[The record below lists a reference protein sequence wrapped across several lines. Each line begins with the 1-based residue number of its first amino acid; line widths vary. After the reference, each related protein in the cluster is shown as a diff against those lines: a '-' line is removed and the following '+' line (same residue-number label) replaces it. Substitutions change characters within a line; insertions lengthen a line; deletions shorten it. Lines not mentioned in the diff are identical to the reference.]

1 MVVTGSGGDGFSS
14 SSSVSRNCSHSGE
27 RQAAYVCQYHYLPQ
41 QSSRVCAITVL
52 YLWRLRRHII
62 VVVVVVFVVV
72 VVVIVFIVV
81 VVEILRQDVCVIA
94 SVTVCGGNPP
104 GSVQ

>member
-14 SSSVSRNCSHSGE
+14 SSSPGRNCSHSGE

-52 YLWRLRRHII
+52 YLWR
-62 VVVVVVFVVV
+62 
-72 VVVIVFIVV
+72 
-81 VVEILRQDVCVIA
+81 
-94 SVTVCGGNPP
+94 
-104 GSVQ
+104 